1 MSKDDSWLI
10 EFASFLKEKWIVQKP
25 NLILGGSAIGLIY
38 DVYTWILIWN
48 CYRFTSAVHWWIY
61 YKWICCEW
69 WLLFYAT
76 AAVTADDE
84 TGNAN
89 SEPFESTTLLSP
101 FFSRDFWILH
111 FILPLGLELSS
122 KWGQNPHLIRLVFLM
137 FRYMHFC
144 FGITSRER
152 DWWLHAVNIGFYPLG
167 KTTSVHYSLYYSLSF
182 FRRHASGAAAALVCE
197 WMDTCLK
204 VNHDFKKLSVYKCL
218 GCCNN
223 LKCLKMTL
231 LVSKDRIG
239 EGGY

>member
-1 MSKDDSWLI
+1 MPI
-10 EFASFLKEKWIVQKP
+10 R
-25 NLILGGSAIGLIY
+25 N
-38 DVYTWILIWN
+38 
-48 CYRFTSAVHWWIY
+48 R
-61 YKWICCEW
+61 
-69 WLLFYAT
+69 
-76 AAVTADDE
+76 
-84 TGNAN
+84 
-89 SEPFESTTLLSP
+89 LSRRHLRRH

-122 KWGQNPHLIRLVFLM
+122 KWGQNPHLIRLVFYLM

-152 DWWLHAVNIGFYPLG
+152 DWWMHAVNIGFYPLG

-218 GCCNN
+218 GCCN

>member
-1 MSKDDSWLI
+1 MSKEDSWLI
-10 EFASFLKEKWIVQKP
+10 EFASFLEEKWIVQKP

-89 SEPFESTTLLSP
+89 SEPFESTTILSP

-122 KWGQNPHLIRLVFLM
+122 KWGQNPHLIRLGFFLFSVPVYAFL
-137 FRYMHFC
+137 FRHHF
-144 FGITSRER
+144 ER
-152 DWWLHAVNIGFYPLG
+152 TRLVNACSQYRFLPLG
-167 KTTSVHYSLYYSLSF
+167 QDHFSPLLSLLFSLF
-182 FRRHASGAAAALVCE
+182 FPSSRFWSRCCTCV
-197 WMDTCLK
+197 WM
-204 VNHDFKKLSVYKCL
+204 N
-218 GCCNN
+218 
-223 LKCLKMTL
+223 
-231 LVSKDRIG
+231 
-239 EGGY
+239 GYLFESESWF

>member
-1 MSKDDSWLI
+1 MSKEDSWLI
-10 EFASFLKEKWIVQKP
+10 EFASFLEEKWIVQKP

-101 FFSRDFWILH
+101 FFRGTSESSISFCLLVWNCRQNGVKILTWLGWVFLFSVPVYAFLFRHH
-111 FILPLGLELSS
+111 FERTRLVNACSQYRFLPLGQDHFSPLLSLLFS
-122 KWGQNPHLIRLVFLM
+122 LFFPS
-137 FRYMHFC
+137 
-144 FGITSRER
+144 SRFWSR
-152 DWWLHAVNIGFYPLG
+152 CCTCV
-167 KTTSVHYSLYYSLSF
+167 
-182 FRRHASGAAAALVCE
+182 
-197 WMDTCLK
+197 WM
-204 VNHDFKKLSVYKCL
+204 N
-218 GCCNN
+218 
-223 LKCLKMTL
+223 
-231 LVSKDRIG
+231 
-239 EGGY
+239 GYLFESESWF

>member
-1 MSKDDSWLI
+1 MSKEDSWLI
-10 EFASFLKEKWIVQKP
+10 EYASFLKEKWIVQKP

-122 KWGQNPHLIRLVFLM
+122 KWGQNPHLIRLVLLM

-152 DWWLHAVNIGFYPLG
+152 DWWMHAVNIGFYPLG

-182 FRRHASGAAAALVCE
+182 FPSSRFWSRCCTCV
-197 WMDTCLK
+197 WM
-204 VNHDFKKLSVYKCL
+204 N
-218 GCCNN
+218 
-223 LKCLKMTL
+223 
-231 LVSKDRIG
+231 
-239 EGGY
+239 GYLFESESWF